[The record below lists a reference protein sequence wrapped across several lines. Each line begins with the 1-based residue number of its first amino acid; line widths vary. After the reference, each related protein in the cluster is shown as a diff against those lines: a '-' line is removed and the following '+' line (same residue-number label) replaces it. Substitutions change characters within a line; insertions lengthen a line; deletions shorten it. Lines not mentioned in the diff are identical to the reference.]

1 MKLDANARYF
11 CGLAMRHYSQYVSE
25 LEAVRLEQERMA
37 EERREKQRIAE
48 LQERLAELE
57 AEHKAAVVRIQ
68 NRFNSEHSRISTGLA
83 NIEKRL
89 GELEARISSLSFLQF
104 IEKKGLK
111 AEQAEM
117 LAKRSQLENKC
128 NDLENRFRKQLAEE
142 RRRFENAKLTLG
154 L

>member
-1 MKLDANARYF
+1 LK
-11 CGLAMRHYSQYVSE
+11 
-25 LEAVRLEQERMA
+25 
-37 EERREKQRIAE
+37 
-48 LQERLAELE
+48 ERLAELE